1 MSQQLP
7 GRAGLGLLLAPRD
20 RPAEYGPGAARV
32 AHTAH
37 RDRPEIAEG
46 SGKASSIGG
55 VLARKRSGSRRP
67 ASGKPVEVGPVKCR
81 RQVIAAGQ
89 ILLVAPD
96 RFQEPGRRSVE
107 PGATATTV
115 PVLLTVATAALPVR
129 RIAGVRR

>member
-1 MSQQLP
+1 
-7 GRAGLGLLLAPRD
+7 
-20 RPAEYGPGAARV
+20 
-32 AHTAH
+32 
-37 RDRPEIAEG
+37 
-46 SGKASSIGG
+46 
-55 VLARKRSGSRRP
+55 
-67 ASGKPVEVGPVKCR
+67 VKCR